1 MHPQCVVRRWCWFT
15 LLLSACSGGTSPD
28 SGASLADTAVVGHG
42 DATALADGR
51 EPPGPE
57 DAEPPDAAALDAAA
71 LDAAALDAATR
82 ADGALDAMVLPD
94 AGVAMNQPDGGPP
107 DAATPTP
114 IGDVHAGGAYHPAED
129 CSRYPYSAEAL
140 LSEREGFGRRA
151 RGGDPLR
158 PYLVTSLA
166 DVGPGTLREAL
177 ESPEPYWIGFAVE
190 GEIVLRSGRISARSN
205 KTVDGRGRD
214 ITVKGSIRIRDARDV
229 IVSDLK
235 LENDL
240 EGHCTQAGDVLP
252 IGGAR
257 GPTGADYHTYDI
269 WINHLEIY
277 NGGDGLIDLRGATDV
292 TVSWVHLHTHK
303 KGLLWSDPDD
313 ALSGGG
319 QHVTLHHSFFD
330 RISLRGPQ
338 FLGGWLHYYN
348 NYQFEWYEYGAGGMR
363 GAEFLSEH
371 NVYEARAGDW
381 CFVRSQCAD
390 PNPCGDFDVRVS
402 KLALINDWDSNG
414 PGYTKSVGD
423 LALNDADIQE
433 HDPGRVRFN
442 PGAIYPYGLEPA
454 DQTLV
459 RRLRAGAGPRVR
471 YCR

>member
-1 MHPQCVVRRWCWFT
+1 MR
-15 LLLSACSGGTSPD
+15 LLCLFALLIASCTGGSPSD
-28 SGASLADTAVVGHG
+28 AGAPL
-42 DATALADGR
+42 
-51 EPPGPE
+51 E
-57 DAEPPDAAALDAAA
+57 DAASAEAPEAGGDDARAQSSEP
-71 LDAAALDAATR
+71 R
-82 ADGALDAMVLPD
+82 ADGAAGGSTDAEAKDAERPEIGVRDASAGEGADLGPALRDTGLSD
-94 AGVAMNQPDGGPP
+94 AGPRDAGPH
-107 DAATPTP
+107 DAGAPP
-114 IGDVHAGGAYHPAED
+114 AVGDVHAGGAYHPSED

-166 DVGPGTLREAL
+166 DVGPGTLRAAL

-190 GEIVLRSGRISARSN
+190 GEIILRSGRIEARSR

-214 ITVKGSIRIRDARDV
+214 ITIKGSVRIRDARDV
-229 IVSDLK
+229 ILTDLK

-252 IGGAR
+252 IGGDR

-313 ALSGGG
+313 MLSGGG

-363 GAEFLSEH
+363 GASFLSEN
-371 NVYEARAGDW
+371 NVYEARPGDW
-381 CFVRSQCAD
+381 CFIRSQCAD

-402 KLALINDWDSNG
+402 KLALINDWASNG

-423 LALNDADIQE
+423 LALNDAQVQE
-433 HDPGRVRFN
+433 HEPSRVSFN
-442 PGAIYPYGLEPA
+442 PASIYPYRLDPA
-454 DQTLV
+454 DQDLT